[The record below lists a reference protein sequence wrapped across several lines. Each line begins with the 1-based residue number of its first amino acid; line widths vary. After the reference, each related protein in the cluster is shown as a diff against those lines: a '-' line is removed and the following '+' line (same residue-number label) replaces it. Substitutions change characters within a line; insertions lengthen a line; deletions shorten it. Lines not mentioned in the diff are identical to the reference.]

1 MKAVATALVLIA
13 GAAVVLWYGNTLNS
27 WVVGGLIGGL
37 AALLLSI
44 PISLTLFS
52 YLSRRHD
59 ERLRMDAQE
68 EIAFS
73 QEHDYP
79 DYQRISARVPRE
91 AYIIEEEY
99 LPEEEEPLWDEQE
112 EYIQHA
118 YGARNLPAPV
128 HTPPQR
134 PQPVRQT
141 PNRALVPQQREAY
154 ESEEGRQQ
162 QKALPRPNK
171 INEAPARRTTSQ
183 KMNYPGFPGYTPTT
197 SLSQYRSA
205 ALRAAR
211 QEVVQRHEEEMDILP
226 TNVSRRTP
234 SVYPGLSTTGQRA
247 IQKGPEQERPRRTVE
262 ATPSQSG
269 QRRALPSGHRDTRHQ
284 IPQYAEP
291 RTEALYEQHPD
302 TEQLQRQFPNTGK
315 IGRHPRIEEQRQNP
329 DIVTGSLQNP
339 LVRRAPY
346 MYEDDPLRQE
356 LSQQLD
362 APAVRRSS
370 RRETIRQDEY
380 LD

>member
-79 DYQRISARVPRE
+79 DYQRIPARVPRE
-91 AYIIEEEY
+91 AYVVEEEY
-99 LPEEEEPLWDEQE
+99 LSEEEEPLWDEQE
-112 EYIQHA
+112 EYNRQS
-118 YGARNLPAPV
+118 YEVRNLPAPV
-128 HTPPQR
+128 YTRSQHT
-134 PQPVRQT
+134 QPIRQT
-141 PNRALVPQQREAY
+141 PNRALVPQQRGAY
-154 ESEEGRQQ
+154 ETEGRQQ
-162 QKALPRPNK
+162 IKALPHPNK
-171 INEAPARRTTSQ
+171 VNETPARRPTSR

-197 SLSQYRSA
+197 SLSEYRSA

-211 QEVVQRHEEEMDILP
+211 QEAVQQHEEEMDMLP

-234 SVYPGLSTTGQRA
+234 SVHPGLSTTGHRVA
-247 IQKGPEQERPRRTVE
+247 QKGPEQERPRRTVE

-291 RTEALYEQHPD
+291 RTEALYEQRPD

-315 IGRHPRIEEQRQNP
+315 IARHPRIEEQRQHP

-356 LSQQLD
+356 LSQQIE